1 MKKTLLLIVALVFC
15 GSVMTAQKVKEI
27 QPKKLPDISLRT
39 LATYFDG
46 KNVTQAMTVD
56 DKMDRHYEVSLDD
69 GTIIHFD
76 KQGVWKLVKAGG
88 EPLPQ
93 RMIPGM
99 IIMYLQKN
107 KIEASVVGMQRDK
120 DKNFIIDLS
129 DGTTLT
135 FTETF
140 KLVE

>member
-1 MKKTLLLIVALVFC
+1 MKKIMVLLIAAIVCSAT
-15 GSVMTAQKVKEI
+15 GMAQKVKEI

-46 KNVTQAMTVD
+46 KNVTHAMTVD
-56 DKMDRHYEVSLDD
+56 EKMDRYYEVNLDD

-76 KQGVWKLVKAGG
+76 KQGVWNMVKTG
-88 EPLPQ
+88 EEGVPQ

-120 DKNFIIDLS
+120 DKNFIIEFS
-129 DGTTLT
+129 DGSSLT